1 MDFSTMAI
9 HEGQA
14 PDAATGATVV
24 PVYQTST
31 FTQQGIGEHKGFEYS
46 RLSNPTRTALEVS
59 LAALEHA
66 RYGLA
71 FASGLAAEHA
81 VFSLLNPGDHIVTVA
96 NVYGGTVRLFERLFS
111 RYGITF
117 SYVEGSDAQEFEGAI
132 GSNTKLIWLETPT
145 NPLLTIVDI
154 EAVAAIARA
163 RGVLLAVDNTFAS
176 PYFQRP
182 LELGADIVVQSTTKY
197 IAGHSDVI
205 GGAVLLNDASIYE
218 ELRFFQNTIGAI
230 PGPQDVWLTLR
241 GVKTLAVRMRQHET
255 NAFAVARFL
264 QDHPRVSQ
272 VYFPGL
278 PQHPNYEVARR
289 QMSGFGGMVSFRLK
303 EGNRESVNAFVK
315 KLKVFSL
322 ADSLGGVESL
332 VCFPMVMTH
341 DAVPEKQRLE
351 LGITGDL
358 LRLSIG
364 IEGIDDLL
372 ADLKQ
377 ALA

>member
-1 MDFSTMAI
+1 MAI

-71 FASGLAAEHA
+71 FASGMAAEHA

-154 EAVAAIARA
+154 EAVASIARA

-241 GVKTLAVRMRQHET
+241 GVKTLPVRMRQHEA

-278 PQHPNYEVARR
+278 PQHPNHEVARR

-315 KLKVFSL
+315 KLKVFAL

>member
-154 EAVAAIARA
+154 GAVAAIARA
-163 RGVLLAVDNTFAS
+163 HGVLLAVDNTFAS

-241 GVKTLAVRMRQHET
+241 GVKTLAVRMRQHEA

-278 PQHPNYEVARR
+278 PQHPNHEVARR

-315 KLKVFSL
+315 KLKVFAL

>member
-71 FASGLAAEHA
+71 FASGMAAEHA

-154 EAVAAIARA
+154 GAVAAIARA

-241 GVKTLAVRMRQHET
+241 GVKTLAVRMRQHEA

-278 PQHPNYEVARR
+278 PQHPNHEVARR

>member
-81 VFSLLNPGDHIVTVA
+81 VFSLLNPCDHIVTVA

-278 PQHPNYEVARR
+278 PQHPNHEVARR

>member
-241 GVKTLAVRMRQHET
+241 GVKTLAVRMRQHEA

-278 PQHPNYEVARR
+278 PQHPNHEVARR

>member
-1 MDFSTMAI
+1 MAI

-71 FASGLAAEHA
+71 FASGMAAEHA

-241 GVKTLAVRMRQHET
+241 GVKTLAVRMRQHEA

-278 PQHPNYEVARR
+278 PQHPNHEVARR

>member
-154 EAVAAIARA
+154 GAVAAIARA

-241 GVKTLAVRMRQHET
+241 GVKTLAVRMRQHEA

-278 PQHPNYEVARR
+278 PQHPNHEVARR

-303 EGNRESVNAFVK
+303 QGNRESVNAFVK

>member
-154 EAVAAIARA
+154 EAVATIARA

-241 GVKTLAVRMRQHET
+241 GVKTLAVRMRQHEA

-278 PQHPNYEVARR
+278 PQHPNHEVARR

-364 IEGIDDLL
+364 IEGVDDLL
-372 ADLKQ
+372 ADLRQ

>member
-66 RYGLA
+66 CYGLA
-71 FASGLAAEHA
+71 FASGMAAEHA

-154 EAVAAIARA
+154 EAVASIAKA

-241 GVKTLAVRMRQHET
+241 GVKTLAVRMRQHEA

-278 PQHPNYEVARR
+278 PQHPNHEVARR

>member
-71 FASGLAAEHA
+71 FASGMAAEHA

-241 GVKTLAVRMRQHET
+241 GVKTLPVRMRQHEA

-264 QDHPRVSQ
+264 QDHPRVGQ

-278 PQHPNYEVARR
+278 PQHPNHEVARR

-315 KLKVFSL
+315 KLKVFAL

>member
-71 FASGLAAEHA
+71 FASGMAAEHA

-205 GGAVLLNDASIYE
+205 GGVVLLNDASIYE

-278 PQHPNYEVARR
+278 PQHPNHEVARR

-303 EGNRESVNAFVK
+303 EGNRDSVNAFVK

>member
-1 MDFSTMAI
+1 MAI

-154 EAVAAIARA
+154 GAVAAIARA

-278 PQHPNYEVARR
+278 PQHPNHEVARR

>member
-71 FASGLAAEHA
+71 FASGMAAEHA

-154 EAVAAIARA
+154 EAVAAIAKA

-241 GVKTLAVRMRQHET
+241 GVKTLAVRMRQHEA

-278 PQHPNYEVARR
+278 PQHPNHEVARR

>member
-1 MDFSTMAI
+1 MAI

-241 GVKTLAVRMRQHET
+241 GVKTLAVRMRQHEA

-278 PQHPNYEVARR
+278 PQHPNHEVARR

-303 EGNRESVNAFVK
+303 EGNRDSVNAFVK

-332 VCFPMVMTH
+332 VCFPMVLTH

>member
-71 FASGLAAEHA
+71 FASGMAAEHA

-241 GVKTLAVRMRQHET
+241 GVKTLAVRMRQHEA

-264 QDHPRVSQ
+264 QDHPWVSQ

-278 PQHPNYEVARR
+278 PQHPNHEVARR

-315 KLKVFSL
+315 KLKVFAL

>member
-71 FASGLAAEHA
+71 FASGMAAEHA

-241 GVKTLAVRMRQHET
+241 GVKTLAVRMRQHEA

-278 PQHPNYEVARR
+278 PQHPNHEVARR
-289 QMSGFGGMVSFRLK
+289 QMSGFGGMVSIRLK

-315 KLKVFSL
+315 KLKVFAL

>member
-1 MDFSTMAI
+1 MAI

-241 GVKTLAVRMRQHET
+241 GVKTLPVRMRQHEA

-278 PQHPNYEVARR
+278 PQHPNHEVARR

-332 VCFPMVMTH
+332 VCFPIVMTH

>member
-241 GVKTLAVRMRQHET
+241 GVKTLAVRMRQHEA

-278 PQHPNYEVARR
+278 PQHPNHEVARR

-303 EGNRESVNAFVK
+303 EGNRDSVNAFVK
-315 KLKVFSL
+315 RLKVFSL

>member
-154 EAVAAIARA
+154 EAVASIARA

-241 GVKTLAVRMRQHET
+241 GVKTLAVRMRQHEA

-278 PQHPNYEVARR
+278 PQHPNHEVARR

>member
-241 GVKTLAVRMRQHET
+241 GVKTLAVRMRQHEA

-278 PQHPNYEVARR
+278 PQHPNHEVARR

-315 KLKVFSL
+315 KLKVFAL

-372 ADLKQ
+372 ADLIQ

>member
-71 FASGLAAEHA
+71 FASGMAAEHA

-154 EAVAAIARA
+154 GAVAAIARA

-278 PQHPNYEVARR
+278 PQHPNHEVARR

-364 IEGIDDLL
+364 IEGVDDLL

>member
-241 GVKTLAVRMRQHET
+241 GVKTLPVRMRQHEA

-278 PQHPNYEVARR
+278 PQHPNHEVARR

>member
-154 EAVAAIARA
+154 ETVAAIARA

-241 GVKTLAVRMRQHET
+241 GVKTLAVRMRQHEA

-278 PQHPNYEVARR
+278 PQHPNHEVARR

>member
-71 FASGLAAEHA
+71 FALGMAAEHA

-241 GVKTLAVRMRQHET
+241 GVKTLAVRMRQHEA

-278 PQHPNYEVARR
+278 PQHPNHEVARR

>member
-71 FASGLAAEHA
+71 FASGMAAEHA
-81 VFSLLNPGDHIVTVA
+81 VFSLLNPDDHIVTVA

-241 GVKTLAVRMRQHET
+241 GVKTLAVRMRQHEA

-278 PQHPNYEVARR
+278 PQHPNHEVARR

-315 KLKVFSL
+315 KLKVFAL

-364 IEGIDDLL
+364 IEGVDDLL

>member
-71 FASGLAAEHA
+71 FASGMAAEHA

-182 LELGADIVVQSTTKY
+182 LELGAEIVVQSTTKY

-241 GVKTLAVRMRQHET
+241 GVKTLAVRMRQHEA

-264 QDHPRVSQ
+264 QDHSRVSQ

-278 PQHPNYEVARR
+278 PQHPNHEVARR

>member
-1 MDFSTMAI
+1 MAI

-154 EAVAAIARA
+154 EAVASIAKA

-241 GVKTLAVRMRQHET
+241 GVKTLAVRMRQHEA

-278 PQHPNYEVARR
+278 PQHPNHEVARR

-303 EGNRESVNAFVK
+303 EGNRDSVNAFVK

>member
-71 FASGLAAEHA
+71 FASGMAAEHA

-154 EAVAAIARA
+154 GAVAAIARA

-241 GVKTLAVRMRQHET
+241 GVKTLAVRMRQHEA

-278 PQHPNYEVARR
+278 PEHPNHEVARR

>member
-154 EAVAAIARA
+154 GAVAAIAKA

-241 GVKTLAVRMRQHET
+241 GVKTLAVRMRQHEA

-278 PQHPNYEVARR
+278 PQHPNHEVARR

>member
-1 MDFSTMAI
+1 MAI

-71 FASGLAAEHA
+71 FASGMAAEHA

-154 EAVAAIARA
+154 EAVASIARA

-278 PQHPNYEVARR
+278 PQHPNHEVARR

>member
-241 GVKTLAVRMRQHET
+241 GVKTLAVRMRQHEA

-278 PQHPNYEVARR
+278 PEHPNHEVARR

>member
-14 PDAATGATVV
+14 PDTATGATVV

-71 FASGLAAEHA
+71 FASGMAAEHA

-241 GVKTLAVRMRQHET
+241 GVKTLAVRMRQHEA

-278 PQHPNYEVARR
+278 PQHPNHEVARR

>member
-278 PQHPNYEVARR
+278 PQHPNHEVARR

>member
-241 GVKTLAVRMRQHET
+241 GVKTLAVRMRQHEA
-255 NAFAVARFL
+255 NAFTVARFL

-278 PQHPNYEVARR
+278 PQHPNHEVARR

-315 KLKVFSL
+315 KLKVFAL

>member
-154 EAVAAIARA
+154 EAVASIARA

-278 PQHPNYEVARR
+278 PQHPNHEVARR
-289 QMSGFGGMVSFRLK
+289 QMSGFGGLVSFRLK

-315 KLKVFSL
+315 KLKVFAL

>member
-66 RYGLA
+66 RSGLA
-71 FASGLAAEHA
+71 FASGMAADHA

-241 GVKTLAVRMRQHET
+241 GVKTLAVRMRQHEA

-272 VYFPGL
+272 GYFPGL
-278 PQHPNYEVARR
+278 PQHPNHEVARR

>member
-241 GVKTLAVRMRQHET
+241 GVKTLAVRMRQHEA

-264 QDHPRVSQ
+264 QDHPRVCQ

-278 PQHPNYEVARR
+278 PQHPNHEVARR

>member
-71 FASGLAAEHA
+71 FASGMAAEHA

-154 EAVAAIARA
+154 EAVAAIARE

-278 PQHPNYEVARR
+278 PQHPNHEVARR

-315 KLKVFSL
+315 KLKVFAL

>member
-230 PGPQDVWLTLR
+230 PGPQDEWLTLR
-241 GVKTLAVRMRQHET
+241 GVKTLPVRMRQHEA

-278 PQHPNYEVARR
+278 PQHPNHEVARR

>member
-264 QDHPRVSQ
+264 QDHSRVSQ

-278 PQHPNYEVARR
+278 PQHPNHEVARR